1 MGLKLDDYM
10 DWPEI
15 EDLEYAECTNP
26 KHVLG
31 PVEVRGDGGYI
42 LLRSAVIRYL

>member
-31 PVEVRGDGGYI
+31 PVEVRGDEVG
-42 LLRSAVIRYL
+42 